1 MEIGPGRLSPRRCRL
16 FDVKIAQLALALL
29 VLMLAV
35 VFGSFLIEPVEG
47 GTGKAHEV
55 YSETL
60 QQSAPGSERHAKLI
74 WFGWA
79 LGVIEILFFVTCL
92 ALGAS
97 KKGVLGKLKAPL
109 VLGAAIHIAVFS
121 MLILTYRQY
130 MGEAEHALFLSFPAT
145 TAWMVYG
152 MWFAPVFYIAIYI
165 IYFPTHILTDADM
178 EKFREILAQKGE
190 RDSNNHESGGA
201 S

>member
-1 MEIGPGRLSPRRCRL
+1 M
-16 FDVKIAQLALALL
+16 KIAQLALALL
-29 VLMLAV
+29 LLMQAV
-35 VFGSFLIEPVEG
+35 VFGSFLIESVEG
-47 GTGKAHEV
+47 ETGKAHEV

-60 QQSAPGSERHAKLI
+60 LQSPPGAERHSTLI

-79 LGVIEILFFVTCL
+79 LGVLEIAFFVTCL

-97 KKGVLGKLKAPL
+97 KKGVVGKLKTPL
-109 VLGAAIHIAVFS
+109 LFGAALHIAVFS

-178 EKFREILAQKGE
+178 EKFREIVAKKNE
-190 RDSNNHESGGA
+190 RDVDNRDSGGA
-201 S
+201 A